1 MKKTRT
7 SKSILNQLAKI
18 KRLPMTTNLNMM
30 RSIMIVKM
38 RQMISKLKLWVP
50 VSNTKSKG
58 RKDLTIVLS
67 SLLMVKPIRITM
79 KDHLEL
85 REVRKW
91 SE

>member
-1 MKKTRT
+1 
-7 SKSILNQLAKI
+7 
-18 KRLPMTTNLNMM
+18 MTTNLNMM

-79 KDHLEL
+79 KEDHLEL